1 MWSYLINK
9 LLPYWV
15 SKGYKQR
22 MKRYNIVAIE
32 ISNEGKAPEFK
43 NITVGG
49 LDLVPQ
55 SQNEIARMALAAI
68 NDISG
73 TKEVKFVTE
82 LSEEDFNKYFH
93 NQLMDYINS
102 KD

>member
-1 MWSYLINK
+1 
-9 LLPYWV
+9 
-15 SKGYKQR
+15 

-32 ISNEGKAPEFK
+32 ITNEDKAPELK
-43 NITVGG
+43 HLTVGG

-55 SQNEIARMALAAI
+55 SQSEIAEMALATI

-73 TKEVKFVTE
+73 TKEVKFVAE

-93 NQLMDYINS
+93 SKIFQL
-102 KD
+102 

>member
-1 MWSYLINK
+1 
-9 LLPYWV
+9 
-15 SKGYKQR
+15 

-32 ISNEGKAPEFK
+32 ITNEGKAPELK
-43 NITVGG
+43 HLTVGG
-49 LDLVPQ
+49 FDLVPQ
-55 SQNEIARMALAAI
+55 SQGEIAEIALAAI

-73 TKEVKFVTE
+73 TKEVKFVAE

>member
-1 MWSYLINK
+1 
-9 LLPYWV
+9 
-15 SKGYKQR
+15 

-32 ISNEGKAPEFK
+32 ITNEGMAPELK
-43 NITVGG
+43 HLTVGG

-55 SQNEIARMALAAI
+55 SQSEIAEMALAAI

-73 TKEVKFVTE
+73 TKEVKFVAE
-82 LSEEDFNKYFH
+82 LSEEDFNKSLH

>member
-1 MWSYLINK
+1 
-9 LLPYWV
+9 
-15 SKGYKQR
+15 

-32 ISNEGKAPEFK
+32 ITNEDKAPELK
-43 NITVGG
+43 HLTVGG

-55 SQNEIARMALAAI
+55 SQREIAEMALATI

-73 TKEVKFVTE
+73 TKEVKFVAE

-93 NQLMDYINS
+93 SKIFQL
-102 KD
+102 

>member
-1 MWSYLINK
+1 
-9 LLPYWV
+9 
-15 SKGYKQR
+15 

-32 ISNEGKAPEFK
+32 ITNEGKAPELK
-43 NITVGG
+43 HLTVAG

-55 SQNEIARMALAAI
+55 SQGEIAEIALAAI
-68 NDISG
+68 NDVSG
-73 TKEVKFVTE
+73 TKERNFVAD